1 MRISDW
7 SSDVCSSD
15 LPNAA
20 PDYGSSVFAGWR
32 LAAAADWQA
41 YPRHD
46 FVRRLGDG
54 SLPRDAFLH
63 YLVQDYLFLANFA
76 RASALGV
83 VKAGDLEELRAAA
96 PPVDF
101 LVNQEIQHIG
111 RTAGRE

>member
-1 MRISDW
+1 MIA
-7 SSDVCSSD
+7 
-15 LPNAA
+15 PNAA
-20 PDYGSSVFAGWR
+20 PDYGSSAFAGWR

-41 YPRHD
+41 YTRHD

-76 RASALGV
+76 RAWALGV

-96 PPVDF
+96 ITVDV
-101 LVNQEIQHIG
+101 LVNQEMRSEEHTSELQSLMRI
-111 RTAGRE
+111 